1 MRLRSVKI
9 LTPFR
14 GLAANSEYRF
24 DNVELLKGRIEPICF
39 VGLNGS
45 GKSNL
50 LEVIAEIFYYLD
62 VYVHQEAKPAKRFK
76 TPFGFEVS
84 YTMDITW
91 QAAARAKLSKL
102 KKLTWEG
109 TRDSEVTIT
118 KQPNELPKIII
129 KSDNKIQVDE
139 TADPDIFILPVQV
152 ISYSSGHNELISN
165 PFIKSSYHYFDQLT
179 SKESKEVNEELALSR
194 LFHLDYENSQFVTL
208 CNFLFSEDNNVGLI
222 KKAIEVDELDSFNII
237 IRFRNYRNNPIEFA
251 QTLQQAIDNLKDC
264 ASAIEET
271 KGSANFHEIKLSF
284 IVDEDENGKSEL
296 KRAFQRKFGSSILLY
311 KDLFFLNLMNI
322 YCQGVDTR
330 KKIKNTGSLEDNLS
344 YLVPVPSRDKLVFQ
358 IEKLKFRKS
367 GEEEPIKYKNLSD
380 GEHQLMHTLGSIML
394 LNLSGSL
401 LLFDEPETHFNPEWR
416 ARLISLINEATKEKK
431 EDSFRKQEIII
442 TSHSP
447 FIVSDCR
454 RERVFVFEKGIAK
467 NPKIK
472 TFGTSVNIITEEVFG
487 KTESISDLSLE
498 KIKEIK
504 RAGLET
510 LEQIQAAKEASRVL
524 GESVE
529 KVLLFRELI
538 MRENELKKDDKN
550 V

>member
-1 MRLRSVKI
+1 MRLKSVKI
-9 LTPFR
+9 LTKFR
-14 GLAANSEYRF
+14 GLAANSEFRF

-62 VYVHQEAKPAKRFK
+62 VYVHQEGKPSKRFK

-91 QAAARAKLSKL
+91 QAAARAKLNKL
-102 KKLTWEG
+102 EKLTWEG
-109 TRDSEVTIT
+109 TRDSEVAIT
-118 KQPNELPKIII
+118 KQPNELPKITI

-139 TADPDIFILPVQV
+139 TTDPDIFILPVQV

-179 SKESKEVNEELALSR
+179 SKESKEINEELALSR

-222 KKAIEVDELDSFNII
+222 KNAIEVDELDSFNII
-237 IRFRNYRNNPIEFA
+237 IRYRNYRNNSIEFA
-251 QTLQQAIDNLKDC
+251 QTLQQAIENLKDC
-264 ASAIEET
+264 ASAVEET
-271 KGSANFHEIKLSF
+271 KGTANFHELKLSY
-284 IVDEDENGKSEL
+284 IIDEDEKGKSEI

-311 KDLFFLNLMNI
+311 RDLFFLNLMNI
-322 YCQGVDTR
+322 HCQGVDTR
-330 KKIKNTGSLEDNLS
+330 NKIKNTGSLEDNLS
-344 YLVPVPSRDKLVFQ
+344 YLVPVPPRDRLVFQ

-367 GEEEPIKYKNLSD
+367 GETEPIKYKNLSD

-394 LNLSGSL
+394 LNLSGSI

-454 RERVFVFEKGIAK
+454 PERVFIFDKGRTNNPDFNTYGMSVNLLTMNLFNKKNTIADGPRDAINALRKGLIEGTISKDDVIAK
-467 NPKIK
+467 TNN
-472 TFGTSVNIITEEVFG
+472 FG
-487 KTESISDLSLE
+487 ESIE
-498 KIKEIK
+498 K
-504 RAGLET
+504 T
-510 LEQIQAAKEASRVL
+510 L
-524 GESVE
+524 
-529 KVLLFRELI
+529 LLREL
-538 MRENELKKDDKN
+538 LKP
-550 V
+550 

>member
-9 LTPFR
+9 LTRFR
-14 GLAANSEYRF
+14 GLAPNSEYRF
-24 DNVELLKGRIEPICF
+24 DNVELLKGRIEPLCF

-62 VYVHQEAKPAKRFK
+62 VYVHQEGKPSSRFK

-84 YTMDITW
+84 YAMDITW
-91 QAAARAKLSKL
+91 QAAARAKLNKL
-102 KKLTWEG
+102 EKLTWEG
-109 TRDSEVTIT
+109 TRDSEVTI
-118 KQPNELPKIII
+118 KKLPSELPKITI
-129 KSDNKIQVDE
+129 KSDNKILVDE
-139 TADPDIFILPVQV
+139 TSDPDIFILPVQI

-179 SKESKEVNEELALSR
+179 SKESKEINEELALSR
-194 LFHLDYENSQFVTL
+194 LFHLDYENSQLVTL

-222 KKAIEVDELDSFNII
+222 KKAIKVDELDSFNII
-237 IRFRNYRNNPIEFA
+237 IRFRNYRNNSIVFA
-251 QTLQQAIDNLKDC
+251 QTLQQAINNLKDC
-264 ASAIEET
+264 ASAVEET
-271 KGSANFHEIKLSF
+271 KGSANFHELKLSY
-284 IVDEDENGKSEL
+284 IIGEDENGKSEL

-311 KDLFFLNLMNI
+311 RDLFFLNLMNI
-322 YCQGVDTR
+322 HCQGVDTR
-330 KKIKNTGSLEDNLS
+330 NKIMHAGKDDNLQF
-344 YLVPVPSRDKLVFQ
+344 LVPVPPRDRLVFQ
-358 IEKLKFRKS
+358 INGIEFRKS
-367 GEEEPIKYKNLSD
+367 GETEPIKYKNLSD
-380 GEHQLMHTLGSIML
+380 GEHQLMHTIGSIML
-394 LNLSGSL
+394 LNLSGSI

-416 ARLISLINEATKEKK
+416 SKLISLINDATKEKRD
-431 EDSFRKQEIII
+431 DSFRKQEIII

-454 RERVFVFEKGIAK
+454 RERVFVFEKGKAV

-472 TFGTSVNIITEEVFG
+472 TFGTSVNIITEEVFD
-487 KTESISDLSLE
+487 KKESISDLPIKKIEEIKAAGLDTLE
-498 KIKEIK
+498 K
-504 RAGLET
+504 
-510 LEQIQAAKEASRVL
+510 IQAAKEASRIL

>member
-1 MRLRSVKI
+1 MRLKSVKI
-9 LTPFR
+9 LTKFR

-62 VYVHQEAKPAKRFK
+62 VYVHQDAKPAKKFK
-76 TPFGFEVS
+76 SPFGFEVS

-91 QAAARAKLSKL
+91 QAAARAKLNEL
-102 KKLTWEG
+102 EKLTWEG

-118 KQPNELPKIII
+118 KQPGELPKITI

-139 TADPDIFILPVQV
+139 TTDPDIFILPVQV

-179 SKESKEVNEELALSR
+179 SKASKEINEELALSR

-222 KKAIEVDELDSFNII
+222 KNAIEVDELDSFNII
-237 IRFRNYRNNPIEFA
+237 IRYRNYRNNTIEFA

-264 ASAIEET
+264 ASAVEET
-271 KGSANFHEIKLSF
+271 KGAANFHELKLSY
-284 IVDEDENGKSEL
+284 IIDEDENGKSEM

-311 KDLFFLNLMNI
+311 RDLFFLNLMNI
-322 YCQGVDTR
+322 HCLGVDTR
-330 KKIKNTGSLEDNLS
+330 RKIMHAGKDDNLQF
-344 YLVPVPSRDKLVFQ
+344 LVPVPSRDKLVFQ
-358 IEKLKFRKS
+358 IDGIGFRKS

-394 LNLSGSL
+394 LNLSGSI

-416 ARLISLINEATKEKK
+416 ARLISLINEATKEKN
-431 EDSFRKQEIII
+431 EDSFRKQEIIV

-454 RERVFVFEKGIAK
+454 PERVFLFEKGK
-467 NPKIK
+467 TSNPDFN
-472 TFGTSVNIITEEVFG
+472 TYGMSVNLLTMNLFNKKNTIADGPRDALNSLKKELNEGRLSKDQVIDLAKQFG
-487 KTESISDLSLE
+487 ESIE
-498 KIKEIK
+498 K
-504 RAGLET
+504 T
-510 LEQIQAAKEASRVL
+510 L
-524 GESVE
+524 
-529 KVLLFRELI
+529 LLREL
-538 MRENELKKDDKN
+538 LKP
-550 V
+550 